1 MQELMSSARAMFFV
15 SHSLGSV
22 KELCSRVVWLHKG
35 RLMLAGQPDDV
46 INAYTKFVQVGE
58 DMFTFDDL

>member
-1 MQELMSSARAMFFV
+1 
-15 SHSLGSV
+15 
-22 KELCSRVVWLHKG
+22 
-35 RLMLAGQPDDV
+35 MLAGQPDDV